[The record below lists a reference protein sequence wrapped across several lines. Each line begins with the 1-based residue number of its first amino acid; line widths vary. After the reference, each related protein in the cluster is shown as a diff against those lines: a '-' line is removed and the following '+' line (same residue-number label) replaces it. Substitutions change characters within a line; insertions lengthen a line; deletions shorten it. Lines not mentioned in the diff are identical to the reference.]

1 MSVKAG
7 TGSGG
12 AEGAPM
18 NVSDMTRQWDK
29 GSKTQRVAILTNFLR
44 RHRHSTAAEI
54 ERDLGHGALLFFT
67 RITAW
72 LRLTYRLGTAV
83 SLQLS
88 ALSVF
93 LQGQKYLTQFMEVGG
108 IQALTDLVAICTEK
122 RRDDKN
128 NALLLL
134 LHIANSGRV
143 YREMVCDGEG
153 IEMLVTA
160 TATEHDDRT
169 LDLLASLFLG
179 LGQGNPR
186 KAASVHAGLLEI
198 MKSGEDDGALCAATT
213 LRSLQLAKQ
222 SFVGDTG
229 GAGMVGVEP
238 SGTSASGSGH
248 AVVLDAFF
256 HLLRSPNVKLRFEGM
271 ELLSIAAQNH
281 QLLAPVIRQCLET
294 LEASELTFD
303 DDPGALQPE
312 RRLKSSCGRI
322 LCNIVLS
329 PLPAEQAEQVLLLL
343 ERFSAHLTLAKHLR
357 LCDGRDV
364 PGSIEAVKTLRRMAL
379 GPYVSIAGTG
389 ISRAVSQTVSQ
400 WLRRRVGD
408 DMYEALVDSDP
419 LVDELA
425 LNVATRLLDTE
436 REKEQA
442 QAKADDAAEA
452 NAAAQAAVAAAMKVE
467 TPQPAPAASAT
478 PTRSEVF
485 GDDDTVR

>member
-1 MSVKAG
+1 
-7 TGSGG
+7 
-12 AEGAPM
+12 
-18 NVSDMTRQWDK
+18 
-29 GSKTQRVAILTNFLR
+29 
-44 RHRHSTAAEI
+44 
-54 ERDLGHGALLFFT
+54 
-67 RITAW
+67 
-72 LRLTYRLGTAV
+72 
-83 SLQLS
+83 
-88 ALSVF
+88 
-93 LQGQKYLTQFMEVGG
+93 
-108 IQALTDLVAICTEK
+108 
-122 RRDDKN
+122 
-128 NALLLL
+128 
-134 LHIANSGRV
+134 
-143 YREMVCDGEG
+143 
-153 IEMLVTA
+153 
-160 TATEHDDRT
+160 
-169 LDLLASLFLG
+169 
-179 LGQGNPR
+179 
-186 KAASVHAGLLEI
+186 
-198 MKSGEDDGALCAATT
+198 
-213 LRSLQLAKQ
+213 
-222 SFVGDTG
+222 
-229 GAGMVGVEP
+229 
-238 SGTSASGSGH
+238 
-248 AVVLDAFF
+248 
-256 HLLRSPNVKLRFEGM
+256 M
-271 ELLSIAAQNH
+271 ELLSSAAENH